1 MPISQSIKKTY
12 GGHFF
17 NHILCYNNSA
27 VILAQYRKKKDR
39 TLKSYLFYIQ
49 VILFS
54 VPFLILAIL
63 ER

>member
-1 MPISQSIKKTY
+1 MQILPFIKKIY

-17 NHILCYNNSA
+17 NHMLCYNISA

-39 TLKSYLFYIQ
+39 IMSYLFYIQ

-54 VPFLILAIL
+54 VPFLILVML